1 MKTYIHIGN
10 HKAGSTYFQKNI
22 FPNIKNINYV
32 GFYDSKYLIEE
43 IRYIQTCSELFYKKE
58 KIVNLESFLK
68 KSKKNKEDILIS

>member
-22 FPNIKNINYV
+22 FPNIKNINYI

-68 KSKKNKEDILIS
+68 KSKKIKKIF